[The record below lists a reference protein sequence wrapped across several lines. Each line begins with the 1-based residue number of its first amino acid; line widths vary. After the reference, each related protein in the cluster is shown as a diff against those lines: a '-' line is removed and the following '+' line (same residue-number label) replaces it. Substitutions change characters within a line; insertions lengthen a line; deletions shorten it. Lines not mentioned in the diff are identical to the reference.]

1 LPAEIIE
8 LVPPGSLA
16 VKETLAPRETATL
29 RANRRETEAA
39 FLRERALLVEYKGS
53 HCLVNPTEV
62 ADRVTAGLLVFIGS

>member
-1 LPAEIIE
+1 LPDEIIE

-29 RANRRETEAA
+29 RPNRRETA
-39 FLRERALLVEYKGS
+39 FLRERALLVEYKRL
-53 HCLVNPTEV
+53 HCLVNPTGV